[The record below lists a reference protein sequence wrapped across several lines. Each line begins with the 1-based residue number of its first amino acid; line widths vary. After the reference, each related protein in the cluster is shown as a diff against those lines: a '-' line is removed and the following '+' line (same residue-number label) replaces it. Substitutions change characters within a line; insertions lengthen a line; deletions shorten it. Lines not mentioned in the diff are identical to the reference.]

1 MLVGS
6 SYLYMRVAQYILD
19 LIESQELKPG
29 DQLDSERNLSARLGV
44 NRLTVRKGI
53 EMLVAQGVLRRVPS
67 KGTFVADPKI
77 DQRADQVLGFSDQ
90 VLSSG
95 LQPGAKVLDVVVVP
109 ATKQISRELKVEVGT
124 PLWCIQRLR
133 FANGEAVCIEHSHYP
148 TSVCPGINEHDL
160 SQSLYRIFK
169 DKYNFEIKYVRQ
181 TLEAVAATHTEAELL
196 RVNVK
201 DPLMLVVRVGY
212 DQAGQPV
219 EFANEWY
226 RGDRCRFVILGEG
239 PADTQ
244 PSRDAFVT
252 KDFLRKY

>member
-124 PLWCIQRLR
+124 PLWCIQRCAL
-133 FANGEAVCIEHSHYP
+133 P
-148 TSVCPGINEHDL
+148 TGRRSVLNIAIILCVSGINEHDL
-160 SQSLYRIFK
+160 SNPLPDLQGQVQFGSSMSTRPW
-169 DKYNFEIKYVRQ
+169 RQ
-181 TLEAVAATHTEAELL
+181 WLQPREAELL

-201 DPLMLVVRVGY
+201 DLMLVVRVGY
-212 DQAGQPV
+212 DQAGHRWV
-219 EFANEWY
+219 ANEWY
-226 RGDRCRFVILGEG
+226 RDRCRL
-239 PADTQ
+239 
-244 PSRDAFVT
+244 
-252 KDFLRKY
+252 